1 MVTPPFPL
9 RVPAAR
15 PSRWQNSVLN
25 ALYSGDRRTVNDWLG
40 LMNSHLHSPRGA
52 TAMAT
57 ARHTV
62 QLLGYAEDLRA
73 AAQVLAAHGHPA
85 GRALLADAA
94 LDLTAVLDRLYPA
107 RDALLHAA
115 GADRVTDTDTE
126 R

>member
-1 MVTPPFPL
+1 M
-9 RVPAAR
+9 
-15 PSRWQNSVLN
+15 LN

-40 LMNSHLHSPRGA
+40 LMNSHLHSPRRA

-107 RDALLHAA
+107 RDALLHAV
-115 GADRVTDTDTE
+115 GAYRVTDTDTE